1 MYLQFENRIVGL
13 VLLLSLALRL
23 MSILEWTVRKKRQ
36 ESKETLKGLYP
47 GQAGRQ
53 AKRPSAEL
61 LLAAFKG
68 ISLAI
73 IQMPGQLTAHFTSLT
88 ALHKKLL
95 DLWELPPDLYLRLT
109 LHFPK
114 PPPI

>member
-1 MYLQFENRIVGL
+1 LR
-13 VLLLSLALRL
+13 LLSV
-23 MSILEWTVRKKRQ
+23 LEWTGRKKLQ
-36 ESKETLKGLYP
+36 ESKETLKGLYA

-73 IQMPGQLTAHFTSLT
+73 VQMPSQLTAHLT
-88 ALHKKLL
+88 TLTLLHKKRL
-95 DLWELPPDLYLRLT
+95 DLWELPP
-109 LHFPK
+109 
-114 PPPI
+114 